1 MSSFHPSCYLPLG
14 LAQYLP
20 SAIACPPPT
29 YAQTLYSSLTSPFS
43 STYSTIS
50 GTMGALASVPFLS
63 FLIVPIF
70 GSWST
75 SLNLIFFYLTWATL
89 VLSHGPLRV
98 EIISTLAI
106 RALFYLAPS
115 LFFFAFDAL
124 VPSAAES
131 FKAMG
136 SSALPLKH
144 ASRQKTLRYMR
155 FLGWSMGNILLST
168 LLQTATA
175 LLLKAFHP
183 AYPTLNVSISLP
195 APFRMFTDLLKGY
208 LARELLTYTTHR
220 FLLHSDSS
228 APIPS
233 YLTAVHESWYH
244 SLPTPI
250 PLSASYDHP
259 LAYAVRVFI
268 PQILPAIFFRFHL
281 LTYLLYLA
289 VVSLEETFAYSG
301 YSSVPTN
308 FILGGIARRVDGH
321 VACGGQGNFG
331 AWGLGD
337 WVCGT
342 SVGGDLLGDVEDEAD
357 KHDVQGKVKRK
368 ISEGK
373 RNGRKMLE
381 NVRRGT
387 AEEEKDDDARARV
400 REKVPRRR
408 RAGG

>member
-1 MSSFHPSCYLPLG
+1 MSSFHPSCYLPSS
-14 LAQYLP
+14 LAQFLP
-20 SAIACPPPT
+20 SAIGCPPPT
-29 YAQTLYSSLTSPFS
+29 YAQTLYNTLTSPFS
-43 STYSTIS
+43 STYTTIT

-98 EIISTLAI
+98 EIISTLAVRI
-106 RALFYLAPS
+106 LFYLAPS

-124 VPSAAES
+124 VPSAAEP

-136 SSALPLKH
+136 PSALPLKH
-144 ASRQKTLRYMR
+144 ASRKKTLRYMR
-155 FLGWSMGNILLST
+155 FLAWSIGNLLLST
-168 LLQTATA
+168 LLQTTTA
-175 LLLKAFHP
+175 LLLKAWHP
-183 AYPTLNVSISLP
+183 NSPALNVSISLP

-208 LARELLTYTTHR
+208 VAREVLTYTTHR

-233 YLTAVHESWYH
+233 YLTSLHESWYH

-259 LAYAVRVFI
+259 LAYAVRVFV
-268 PQILPAIFFRFHL
+268 PQILPAMFFRFHL

-289 VVSLEETFAYSG
+289 IISLEETFAYSG
-301 YSSVPTN
+301 YSSMPTN

-321 VACGGQGNFG
+321 MACGGAGNFG

-357 KHDVQGKVKRK
+357 KHDVQGRARRKITDGKRK
-368 ISEGK
+368 
-373 RNGRKMLE
+373 GRKMIE
-381 NVRRGT
+381 DGRRGS
-387 AEEEKDDDARARV
+387 AEEEEDMRERV